1 MTMTSKAD
9 EPADTVAA
17 AGAAEEDDDD
27 EPRDI
32 LAAKLE
38 LEQRTGKKYRI
49 RPPQPSVSYLMASP
63 QPPTTLWE
71 AIQFPL
77 VILILFVGSFHLY
90 MTYVVP
96 HMKRA
101 QQRTPMNIHNKFGQ
115 ARQQQIPNSHLP
127 IVEEQEFPPAD
138 EEIIEL

>member
-9 EPADTVAA
+9 EPADTVAST
-17 AGAAEEDDDD
+17 GAAEEEVDA
-27 EPRDI
+27 PRDI

-49 RPPQPSVSYLMASP
+49 RPPQPSVSDLMASP
-63 QPPTTLWE
+63 QPPATLWE

-115 ARQQQIPNSHLP
+115 KQQIPNSHLP